1 VTVSCADD
9 HRISNLRLS
18 RLRGES
24 TLAASWISAPLRWA
38 GRCLDLAYR
47 LFHEAVL
54 PGRWTTRALAMAAI
68 EPRRKQKADL
78 VDARRTRPRRESV
91 VDDNRDRRQLDHSK
105 SLMEIRAILDRDAMD
120 SKGLVIAAGLQ
131 DLGQPSLDA
140 SAAA

>member
-1 VTVSCADD
+1 M
-9 HRISNLRLS
+9 
-18 RLRGES
+18 
-24 TLAASWISAPLRWA
+24 LAASWISAPLRWA
-38 GRCLDLAYR
+38 GRCLALAHR
-47 LFHEAVL
+47 LLHEVAVL
-54 PGRWTTRALAMAAI
+54 RGQRKTCALAVAAI
-68 EPRRKQKADL
+68 EPRRKQKANV